1 VDGVPTERDGG
12 GSPSVPEAR
21 GRSFGAAAADY
32 ELGRPG
38 YPERVVAVAGL
49 PRSAEVLDLAAGTGK
64 LTRLL
69 AAHFDR
75 VVAIEPDDALRALIR
90 DAETLNGSAEQIP
103 LPDCSVDGV
112 FCAEAFHWFDG
123 LRAVAEIARVLRPC
137 GSLVVCFNGPNGEM
151 EPAWPEEAREAVRRR
166 RHPGESLGGRH
177 LVESGVWRE
186 AFSAAPFEELRF
198 ETADHEH
205 VLGTDATIAHV
216 LSISGLASRPEAE
229 REALRQELRA
239 VLPETTW
246 RTPLRTEIW
255 FTRRL
260 A

>member
-1 VDGVPTERDGG
+1 M
-12 GSPSVPEAR
+12 SEAR

-32 ELGRPG
+32 ELGRPS
-38 YPERVVAVAGL
+38 YPERVVEVAAL

-75 VVAIEPDDALRALIR
+75 VVAVEPDDALRALIR
-90 DAETLNGSAEQIP
+90 DVETLDGSAEKIP
-103 LPDCSVDGV
+103 VPDDSLDGV

-123 LRAVAEIARVLRPC
+123 PRAVGEIARVVRPG

-151 EPAWPEEAREAVRRR
+151 EPPWPEEAREALRSRRR
-166 RHPGESLGGRH
+166 PGESLGGRH

-186 AFSAAPFEELRF
+186 AFSGAPFEELRF

-205 VLGTDATIAHV
+205 VLDTEATIAHI
-216 LSISGLASRPEAE
+216 LSLSGLASQPESE